1 MFTDVLGS
9 IVCNGRKNLE
19 STPKFIDEEQG
30 EKKFMK
36 YYAAIKENY
45 QPLAVATPGVWVLWD
60 FCFLLTQCT
69 RRVLSEILKTNLI
82 AKAIYYSVS
91 FKIFF
96 LIMRYFCN

>member
-1 MFTDVLGS
+1 
-9 IVCNGRKNLE
+9 
-19 STPKFIDEEQG
+19 
-30 EKKFMK
+30 MK

-60 FCFLLTQCT
+60 FRFLLTQCT
-69 RRVLSEILKTNLI
+69 RKVLSEILKTNLI

-96 LIMRYFCN
+96 SDHEILL